1 MDPAAG
7 PFLFSGQ
14 KGVPAAFAGIAGT
27 KFNAPR
33 VATIFYTSASLDGF
47 IADEQHKL
55 DWLLPLGPPEELGFG
70 EFLKDVGAIAM
81 GSNTYQWILHHPLD
95 GEPAFHWPYQAPTW
109 VFTSRPLSTVPDA
122 DLRFARGDV
131 LPVHQEMVEAAGG
144 RNIWI
149 VGGGELAAQF
159 YDQGLLDRIVVSVA
173 SVTLGAGS
181 PLFPRRTTPRLKLT
195 RVRQHGDK
203 FAELW
208 YDVLA
213 PAPTHI
219 PAKSAS
225 A

>member
-1 MDPAAG
+1 M
-7 PFLFSGQ
+7 
-14 KGVPAAFAGIAGT
+14 
-27 KFNAPR
+27 
-33 VATIFYTSASLDGF
+33 ATIFYTSASLDGF

-55 DWLLPLGPPEELGFG
+55 DWLLPFGRPEELGFS

-81 GSNTYQWILHHPLD
+81 GSNTYQWILHHPGD
-95 GEPAFHWPYQAPTW
+95 VHPAHRWPYQAPTW
-109 VFTSRPLSTVPDA
+109 VFTTRPLSTVPQA
-122 DLRFARGDV
+122 NLHFAQGDV
-131 LPVHQEMVEAAGG
+131 LPVHQEMVKAAGG

-181 PLFPRRTTPRLKLT
+181 PLFPRRTSPRLKLI

-213 PAPTHI
+213 PVPR
-219 PAKSAS
+219 PAKTAS